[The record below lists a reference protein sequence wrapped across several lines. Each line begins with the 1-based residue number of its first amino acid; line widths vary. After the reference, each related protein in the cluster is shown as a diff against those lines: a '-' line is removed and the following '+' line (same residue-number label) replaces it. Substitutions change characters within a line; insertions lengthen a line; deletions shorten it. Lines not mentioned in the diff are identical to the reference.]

1 MATVVEEYFDTLA
14 SQGFQP
20 TLRHVGGTVR
30 CDLVHGGQTVH
41 WLVRIDH
48 GRMSVSRE
56 YAPADCVIRTDE
68 DTFGRI
74 VTGAVNPLVALMRG
88 MAAVDGDEELILG
101 LQRMLP
107 GRPDEPCPPSA
118 ASAGRAGQSRR
129 AGRSGRSG

>member
-1 MATVVEEYFDTLA
+1 MATVVEEYFDALA
-14 SQGFQP
+14 RQGFQP
-20 TLRHVGGTVR
+20 TLRHIGGTVR
-30 CDLVHGGQTVH
+30 CDLVGGGQTGH

-48 GRMSVSRE
+48 GRLSVSHE

-88 MAAVDGDEELILG
+88 MAAVEGDEELILA

-107 GRPDEPCPPSA
+107 GPPHQPCPPSA
-118 ASAGRAGQSRR
+118 SAASSRR
-129 AGRSGRSG
+129 SG